1 MSADVSEIMSA
12 VKNRIEQIGILKEVR
27 VVENQIIF
35 GRLLDTVPDL
45 TGYPAA
51 LVCGGETLMK
61 NGGVTCEVII
71 DVIVIDQFFDIL
83 GKTDESK
90 MIMIKTR
97 DLFAPALNGQLFS
110 INEYHFMIRGVE
122 NIKLNPEHIAWN
134 IKLTV
139 FTSC

>member
-1 MSADVSEIMSA
+1 
-12 VKNRIEQIGILKEVR
+12 
-27 VVENQIIF
+27 
-35 GRLLDTVPDL
+35 
-45 TGYPAA
+45 
-51 LVCGGETLMK
+51 MK

-83 GKTDESK
+83 GKTEESK
-90 MIMIKTR
+90 KIMIKTR

>member
-61 NGGVTCEVII
+61 HGGVTCEVII

-83 GKTDESK
+83 GKTEESK
-90 MIMIKTR
+90 KIMIKTR

-110 INEYHFMIRGVE
+110 INEYHFMIRGV
-122 NIKLNPEHIAWN
+122 
-134 IKLTV
+134 
-139 FTSC
+139 

>member
-71 DVIVIDQFFDIL
+71 DVIVMTNF
-83 GKTDESK
+83 
-90 MIMIKTR
+90 
-97 DLFAPALNGQLFS
+97 
-110 INEYHFMIRGVE
+110 
-122 NIKLNPEHIAWN
+122 
-134 IKLTV
+134 LT
-139 FTSC
+139 FWEKRKKAKRS